1 MPGMT
6 GRDVQRRLTESD
18 MRVPVIIIAGR
29 DDRETEA
36 RCRAAGAAAY
46 LPKPIDERIL
56 LDREHL
62 GRRRAGVHVGDWRP
76 RIPWTAVSIH
86 LPVAMDAVDKEGYL
100 SGWPEPG
107 LTPFTAMN
115 LVNRNER
122 LTELNKGLVDLKT
135 RTDVRF
141 FLGKDRSTLERLYVA
156 KSSRPEGWEDGEPV
170 RDMTN
175 TSSSTACGRRRRSSP
190 RASAAPREVDRDP
203 LLRRR
208 LEHPHERAQEI
219 GVRHDPDQ
227 RVAVRDG
234 QRAEA
239 RIEHESR
246 RVFDPGLRGYRH
258 GIRGHDPTG
267 DRAGRLGAGGP
278 NVSVRDHPHQPP
290 PGHDRQVPDAV
301 LVHEA
306 SRRVA
311 RRLGPDRHQPAG
323 HHISH
328 HDHDHVAVLPA
339 RYGAEHSSTLVP
351 SGIGRT
357 SAETRSSAF
366 VATR

>member
-6 GRDVQRRLTESD
+6 GTDVQRRLTESD

-36 RCRAAGAAAY
+36 RWRAAGAAAY

-156 KSSRPEGWEDGEPV
+156 KSSRPEGWEDGEP
-170 RDMTN
+170 
-175 TSSSTACGRRRRSSP
+175 A
-190 RASAAPREVDRDP
+190 REHDKHKFVD
-203 LLRRR
+203 
-208 LEHPHERAQEI
+208 
-219 GVRHDPDQ
+219 GVRQAPAIITS
-227 RVAVRDG
+227 RISGPPRSRPRSAPASPS
-234 QRAEA
+234 RAPA
-239 RIEHESR
+239 RTR
-246 RVFDPGLRGYRH
+246 A
-258 GIRGHDPTG
+258 G
-267 DRAGRLGAGGP
+267 DRCTSRSRPARCRPRRA
-278 NVSVRDHPHQPP
+278 
-290 PGHDRQVPDAV
+290 
-301 LVHEA
+301 A
-306 SRRVA
+306 SR
-311 RRLGPDRHQPAG
+311 
-323 HHISH
+323 
-328 HDHDHVAVLPA
+328 
-339 RYGAEHSSTLVP
+339 
-351 SGIGRT
+351 
-357 SAETRSSAF
+357 SAHRA
-366 VATR
+366 